1 MAGDPLIDTILQIW
15 SRRKWWLVA
24 GVLLAITASASLIF
38 SLPNLY
44 RGATTILLGQDDIA
58 GTLVGEG
65 AGSPLDQRLHVIRQ
79 ELLSREQLLE
89 LIDRF
94 DLYDGLRQAVPAE
107 ALLERMRSDIHIS
120 QSTTSQMSQQRGQSA
135 PMEVRIGY
143 QGWSAQQVADVANAL
158 AEIYREKY
166 EGIRFGQASRTT
178 EFLREQLED
187 VERRMV
193 DQELQINAFRSEN
206 LGQLP
211 QQEGMNLAT
220 LERLNS
226 DLRLIGERQIQLL
239 NRPVVPT
246 VGEFRAVV
254 GTAGDS
260 RLDLLR
266 QEQLVMSARYNAQHP
281 GMIRLRDEIAQL
293 EKQAEDPQVQGE
305 APQEITVAVEMQR
318 LREEES
324 RLRGAIT
331 SLQRRLQLSPGIDQA
346 LTQMS
351 NAYNAIREEHL
362 ALLRRY
368 QDARL
373 AQSLELQQTQQFQVL
388 EVAMPPDLASAPNRL
403 RLMVGA
409 LILTVGGIAA
419 MVFVAEQ
426 LGQTFHSAQELR
438 AFSAVPVLASIRR
451 IHTTNENV
459 ERGILTV
466 TIAVLYVLGLLAL
479 AFFVHTNALTA
490 KGLVWLAAGAYV

>member
-1 MAGDPLIDTILQIW
+1 MIETTLQIW
-15 SRRKWWLVA
+15 SRRKWWLMA
-24 GVLLAITASASLIF
+24 GVLLAISTSASLIF

-44 RGATTILLGQDDIA
+44 RGSTTILLGQDDIA
-58 GTLVGEG
+58 GTFVGEG
-65 AGSPLDQRLHVIRQ
+65 ATSQLEQRLHVIRQ
-79 ELLSREQLLE
+79 ELLSREQLLA

-94 DLYDGLRQAVPAE
+94 DLYDGLRQAVPAD
-107 ALLERMRSDIHIS
+107 ALLERMRNDIHIS

-178 EFLREQLED
+178 EFLREQLMD
-187 VERRMV
+187 VESRMV
-193 DQELQINAFRSEN
+193 AQELQINSFRSEN

-239 NRPVVPT
+239 NRPSSNT
-246 VGEFRAVV
+246 AGEFRAVV
-254 GTAGDS
+254 GTAGES

-281 GMIRLRDEIAQL
+281 GMIRLREEIAQL
-293 EKQAEDPQVQGE
+293 QRQAKDPDASSDE
-305 APQEITVAVEMQR
+305 PPEITVAVEQQR
-318 LREEES
+318 LREEET
-324 RLRGAIT
+324 RLRAAIT
-331 SLQRRLQLSPGIDQA
+331 SLQSRLQLSPGIDQA

-351 NAYNAIREEHL
+351 NSYNAIREEHL

-373 AQSLELQQTQQFQVL
+373 ALSLEQQQTQQFQVL
-388 EVAMPPDLASAPNRL
+388 EAALPPDMASAPNRL
-403 RLMVGA
+403 RLMAMAV
-409 LILTVGGIAA
+409 ILSVGGLVAL
-419 MVFVAEQ
+419 VFVVEQ
-426 LGQTFHSAQELR
+426 LGQTFHSAHDLR
-438 AFSAVPVLASIRR
+438 SFSAVPVLASLPR
-451 IHTTNENV
+451 IHTSNENV

-466 TIAVLYVLGLLAL
+466 TTAVLFVLGLLAL
-479 AFFVHTNALTA
+479 SYFIHSNALTA
-490 KGLVWLAAGAYV
+490 KGLVWLTAGAYV